1 MAQPTAGD
9 SLITIVLRVLESLTI
24 FLFILTFLALG
35 MYAIGTSQEFLA
47 STQLLLLTLLRAGAG
62 AAALAGLHYTAVAV
76 VWSRERHHTLY
87 GRILFGG
94 ITVLVG
100 TAIWLSV
107 ELLVVF
113 LTPYP

>member
-1 MAQPTAGD
+1 MIQPTARY
-9 SLITIVLRVLESLTI
+9 SLITILLRVLESLTI
-24 FLFILTFLALG
+24 FLFVLTLLALG

-47 STQLLLLTLLRAGAG
+47 STQRLLLTLLRAGAG
-62 AAALAGLHYTAVAV
+62 ASALSGLHYTAVAV
-76 VWSRERHHTLY
+76 AWSRERHHTLH

-100 TAIWLSV
+100 TVTWLSV